1 MSLGDWF
8 VIGTVVLS
16 ISAGGLYLLN
26 GDVPR
31 TVYWW
36 SVATLNTATIFFK

>member
-1 MSLGDWF
+1 MTAGDYL
-8 VIGTVVLS
+8 VVGTVVLS
-16 ISAGGLYLLN
+16 IAAGAFYLAS
-26 GDVPR
+26 GDIPR